1 MYSYRQF
8 TPGNKSNSSRMIN
21 YAALYSAQGKEET
34 CFCVPEKYDKFIRQS
49 NSCNISN
56 NQRIAQK
63 IKSSLGGSTQFG
75 NSYLGEP
82 TVINY
87 LGRTAGQPG
96 GGGSPPKN
104 KF

>member
-21 YAALYSAQGKEET
+21 YASFSQGKEET

-49 NSCNISN
+49 NSSNISN
-56 NQRIAQK
+56 NQRIAQT
-63 IKSSLGGSTQFG
+63 IKSSIGGSTQFG

-82 TVINY
+82 IVINY